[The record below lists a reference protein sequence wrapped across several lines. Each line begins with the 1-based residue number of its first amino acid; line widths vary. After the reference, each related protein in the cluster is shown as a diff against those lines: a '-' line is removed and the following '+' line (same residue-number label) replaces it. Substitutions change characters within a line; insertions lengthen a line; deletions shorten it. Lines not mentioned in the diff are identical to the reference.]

1 MVAHRPP
8 ASSVFAVSPSEPWS
22 AEMLRLREV
31 LIPTPQHEGNSNRS
45 RHDSNTQGR
54 LGRHHPP
61 SRFAGHHESR
71 DEHRDDVLYF
81 IRTDSWHCPL
91 FSASQGATRPTP
103 PSIIVLHNFPLFS
116 RRAIIEDAQRALRFA
131 RLGRDQAGIGPDSRV
146 LHRQRGGPADKIS
159 HRKDRRRVVRG
170 AALLHA
176 RFGRVG
182 RTREGQG
189 EHATTRDG
197 H

>member
-1 MVAHRPP
+1 MKQQQVPT
-8 ASSVFAVSPSEPWS
+8 
-22 AEMLRLREV
+22 RLRKE
-31 LIPTPQHEGNSNRS
+31 LHNTIP
-45 RHDSNTQGR
+45 
-54 LGRHHPP
+54 PP
-61 SRFAGHHESR
+61 YTVNLRCQHESR